1 MKKIKSKIKFII
13 VLLLFF
19 STHAQSFDFKTRYLY
34 LYTLEADKIKISELQ
49 FKRLND
55 YLNGNFFSFEQNN
68 YQKNVKGIYFSI
80 SQSGNTSVISYC
92 DQDVIYCV
100 TDNLKFQTNF
110 KCERISNEKCY
121 IILIED
127 NIVFNKKKTPLT
139 KEISKYKNNFFKL
152 QKSNEK
158 QKISDIRAKS
168 YRDRESNDYE

>member
-1 MKKIKSKIKFII
+1 MKKIKNKIKFII
-13 VLLLFF
+13 ILLLFF

-49 FKRLND
+49 FERLND

-80 SQSGNTSVISYC
+80 SQSGNASVLSYC
-92 DQDVIYCV
+92 DNDIIYCV
-100 TDNLKFQTNF
+100 TDNLKFQTNY

-121 IILIED
+121 IILVEG
-127 NIVFNKKKTPLT
+127 NIILNKKKTVLT
-139 KEISKYKNNFFKL
+139 QQVSKYKNIFFQLHKGN
-152 QKSNEK
+152 KK
-158 QKISDIRAKS
+158 QITSDIRAEL